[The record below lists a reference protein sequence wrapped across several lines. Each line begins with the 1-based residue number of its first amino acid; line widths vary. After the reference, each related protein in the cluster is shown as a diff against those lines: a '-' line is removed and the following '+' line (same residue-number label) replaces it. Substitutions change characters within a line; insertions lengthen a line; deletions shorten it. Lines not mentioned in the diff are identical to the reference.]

1 MQPLLL
7 YTRTWLTTVLRKS
20 LLEFPFS
27 LHLFDKS
34 RHTFSYGIDAELK
47 NKRDASLDPKL
58 EAEAREWIGAVGG
71 TPIGPDLAASLND
84 GVLL

>member
-1 MQPLLL
+1 MSLLHSDI
-7 YTRTWLTTVLRKS
+7 WLITALRKLNVILFIIVVY
-20 LLEFPFS
+20 LLESP
-27 LHLFDKS
+27 
-34 RHTFSYGIDAELK
+34 SYGIDAELK

-58 EAEAREWIGAVGG
+58 ETEAREWIAAVGG